1 MARTDFAMWF
11 CAAFVKEDLP
21 DPATLDTMWKVGAW
35 TWTWMEPAIGTASF
49 VLLAL
54 QLVRSHMQKIDLKPY
69 RGLVSSWRADRLHR
83 SFPRYE
89 REIVRDYAKSDL
101 WARDTNRA
109 RKGAQCQYF
118 APPLVYLER
127 TTASAFLNLTAIYRL
142 LFVVEM
148 CRSLFIVEGNPANSM
163 IPSFH

>member
-1 MARTDFAMWF
+1 MHHALGVVEPLACIDFAMWF

-21 DPATLDTMWKVGAW
+21 DPATLATMWKVGAW

-83 SFPRYE
+83 SFPQYE

-101 WARDTNRA
+101 WARDTNKA
-109 RKGAQCQYF
+109 RNGY
-118 APPLVYLER
+118 
-127 TTASAFLNLTAIYRL
+127 
-142 LFVVEM
+142 
-148 CRSLFIVEGNPANSM
+148 PANSM
-163 IPSFH
+163 IPSSH

>member
-1 MARTDFAMWF
+1 MHHALGVVEPLACIDFAMWF

-83 SFPRYE
+83 SFPQYE

-101 WARDTNRA
+101 WARDTNKA
-109 RKGAQCQYF
+109 RNGY
-118 APPLVYLER
+118 
-127 TTASAFLNLTAIYRL
+127 
-142 LFVVEM
+142 
-148 CRSLFIVEGNPANSM
+148 PANSM
-163 IPSFH
+163 IPSSH

>member
-11 CAAFVKEDLP
+11 CASFVKEDLP
-21 DPATLDTMWKVGAW
+21 DPATLDTMWKVGTW

-83 SFPRYE
+83 TFPQYE

-101 WARDTNRA
+101 WGRDTNKA
-109 RKGAQCQYF
+109 RK
-118 APPLVYLER
+118 
-127 TTASAFLNLTAIYRL
+127 
-142 LFVVEM
+142 
-148 CRSLFIVEGNPANSM
+148 GNPANSM